1 MEVVRMKAAVL
12 ASKNRTTV
20 NPPRS
25 TPEWTR
31 EFIGEAAFLTGL
43 CHERTRAER
52 SGRKFALMLIDG
64 RHAFSIN
71 RDFAVLRTFTS
82 ILLGVTRRTDVVGWY
97 ENSSIAGILL
107 TEFGDGDVN
116 DAMHMVEARVRE
128 SMAEALPVFANER
141 LPITFHVFPE
151 EWNFE
156 DPAFAPDAKLHPD
169 MPGRS
174 DKGRVSRIIKRMID
188 ILGSLAALVVLFPI
202 FMAIALVVKFTS
214 KGPVFFRQ
222 QRIGQYGVPFTFLKF
237 RSMYTQSKS
246 TSHEEFVKKFITGK
260 ADANDNDGLF
270 KMKFDPRITPV
281 GRILRKTS
289 LDELP
294 QFINVL
300 RGEMSLVGPRP
311 PIMYELQAYNPWHLR
326 RVLVARP
333 GITGLWQV
341 NGRSRTRFD
350 EMVRLDLRYAAQQSA
365 WLDLQILAKT
375 PLAMMSDKDAC

>member
-1 MEVVRMKAAVL
+1 MKAAVL
-12 ASKNRTTV
+12 ESKNRAKV
-20 NPPRS
+20 DPPRS
-25 TPEWTR
+25 TPEWGR
-31 EFIGEAAFLTGL
+31 EFMGEAAFLTSL

-52 SGRKFALMLIDG
+52 SGRKFALMLIDA
-64 RHAFSIN
+64 RQALTVS
-71 RDFAVLRTFTS
+71 RDFTVLRTFTS
-82 ILLGVTRRTDVVGWY
+82 LLLNVTRRTDIVGWY
-97 ENSSIAGILL
+97 ENNSIAGILL
-107 TEFGDGDVN
+107 TEFGEGDVH
-116 DAMHMVEARVRE
+116 DAMRMVETRVRE
-128 SMAEALPVFANER
+128 GLAAALPVFATDR
-141 LPITFHVFPE
+141 LPISFHVFLE
-151 EWNFE
+151 EWNFD
-156 DPAFAPDAKLHPD
+156 DPDFAPDAKLHPD
-169 MPGRS
+169 APGRGEQ
-174 DKGRVSRIIKRMID
+174 GRASRIIKRGID
-188 ILGSLAALVVLFPI
+188 VAGSLAALVALTPI
-202 FMAIALVVKFTS
+202 FVAIALIVKFTS

-246 TSHEEFVKKFITGK
+246 TSHEEFVKKFIAGK

-270 KMKFDPRITPV
+270 KMKHDPRITPV
-281 GRILRKTS
+281 GRFLRKTS

-311 PIMYELQAYNPWHLR
+311 PIQYELQAYNPWHLR

-375 PLAMMSDKDAC
+375 PLAMISDKDAC